1 MVAAARFWDSG
12 PPLVAIRRRRFE
24 VEVLTCDDPA
34 LDDLT
39 SDVLRTIDA
48 HDRERKRGV
57 RLARIG
63 IMTGG
68 GDCPG
73 LNAVVRAVVKRGLA
87 LGHELIGIEYGFR
100 GLVEPGLARPL
111 SHADISGIL
120 PRGGTILGT
129 SNRANPFAYP
139 VTEGDAVVEKDLSDQ
154 AIGRA
159 RELRLDGL
167 IAAGGDGTL
176 LLARKLMEKGLPIV
190 GVPKTIDNDLTGTDQ
205 TFGFATAR
213 DIATEAVD
221 RLHSTAE
228 AHDRVMVLEVM
239 GRNSGFIAL
248 ESGIAGGA
256 DVVLI
261 PEIPY
266 RLEAVVEKIQQRKAM
281 GRRFSIAVIAEG
293 AHPAGGQQSIE
304 EEATPGR
311 GVVRLGGSGR
321 HLAEAL
327 ADAINL
333 EVRVTVLGHLQ
344 RGGSPSAFDRLLASR
359 LGAHAITLVEEGRW
373 GHVAVLRGSD
383 ITDIPITEEVTTQK
397 QVDPN
402 GQLCQLAR
410 QLGISLGE

>member
-1 MVAAARFWDSG
+1 MARLG
-12 PPLVAIRRRRFE
+12 L
-24 VEVLTCDDPA
+24 
-34 LDDLT
+34 
-39 SDVLRTIDA
+39 
-48 HDRERKRGV
+48 
-57 RLARIG
+57 
-63 IMTGG
+63 MTGG

-87 LGHELIGIEYGFR
+87 AGHELIGIEYGFR
-100 GLVEPGLARPL
+100 GLVEPGFTRPL
-111 SHADISGIL
+111 TRADISGIL

-129 SNRANPFAYP
+129 SNRANPFIYP
-139 VTEGDAVVEKDLSDQ
+139 VKENGVVVEKDLSDQ
-154 AIGRA
+154 AIARA
-159 RELRLDGL
+159 RELGLDGL
-167 IAAGGDGTL
+167 IVAGGDGTL
-176 LLARKLMEKGLPIV
+176 LLARRLMDKGLPIV

-213 DIATEAVD
+213 DVATEAVD

-239 GRNSGFIAL
+239 GRNAGFIAL
-248 ESGIAGGA
+248 EAGIAGGA

-266 RLEAVVEKIQQRKAM
+266 RIEAVIEKVRQRKAM
-281 GRRFSIAVIAEG
+281 GRRFSIAVVSEG
-293 AHPAGGQQSIE
+293 AIPVGGEQSIE
-304 EEATPGR
+304 EESTPGR

-321 HLAEAL
+321 RLAEEL
-327 ADAINL
+327 ARAIEL

-359 LGAHAITLVEEGRW
+359 LGAHALTLVEDNRW
-373 GHVAVLRGSD
+373 GHVAVLRGQD

-402 GQLCQLAR
+402 GQLCELAR